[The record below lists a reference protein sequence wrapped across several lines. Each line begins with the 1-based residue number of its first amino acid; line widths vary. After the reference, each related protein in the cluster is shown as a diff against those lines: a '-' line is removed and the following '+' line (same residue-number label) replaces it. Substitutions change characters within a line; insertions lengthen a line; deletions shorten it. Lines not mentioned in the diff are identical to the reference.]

1 MSEHMKTVQTDTL
14 IAGENVQ
21 PVGTETEVEAVA
33 DTNSEEKVTNTNSG
47 PKVEYKD
54 GKTFVD
60 GTRVYSRDETNII
73 ASRARKEVEQ
83 SLLNDLEVESFDK
96 VKQVV
101 SELRNTDIA
110 DNSLNVQSLRD
121 AVAKR
126 EQTVEELKA
135 ELHAVKTDYAL
146 KEHIGTLKDNMPSQW
161 NGDQKS
167 AVVDLMKA
175 RNMLQLEG
183 ETFAIKNG
191 EDFYTTDGDTPDY
204 KTAVEVVGK
213 TLGLPFAKK
222 GVESFDA
229 DKQPSKAKESGR
241 PVEEL
246 VKSDPALRNAFVKL
260 RSKGLSHSD
269 ITESKLREHANKTQ
283 LGDPSSRMTR

>member
-1 MSEHMKTVQTDTL
+1 MGDQVPTDTL

-21 PVGTETEVEAVA
+21 SVTTETEANTDTVEQ
-33 DTNSEEKVTNTNSG
+33 NSEEKATPTAPS
-47 PKVEYKD
+47 VEVRD
-54 GKTFVD
+54 GKTYVD
-60 GTRVYSRDETNII
+60 GVRVYSRDETNVI
-73 ASRARKEVEQ
+73 ASRAK
-83 SLLNDLEVESFDK
+83 NEVESRLLAELDVESLDS

-126 EQTVEELKA
+126 EQTVEELRA
-135 ELHAVKTDYAL
+135 ELQSVKTEYAL
-146 KEHIGTLKDNMPSQW
+146 KDHIGTLKDSMPSQW
-161 NGDQKS
+161 NGEQKS

-175 RNMLQLEG
+175 RNMLHLEG

-191 EDFYTTDGDTPDY
+191 EDYFTQDGETPDY
-204 KTAVEVVGK
+204 KAAVEVVGK

-229 DKQPSKAKESGR
+229 DKQPSKAATKESPDDVQQLIKG
-241 PVEEL
+241 
-246 VKSDPALRNAFVKL
+246 DPQLRNAYVKL
-260 RSKGLSHSD
+260 RGRGLSASQ
-269 ITESKLREHANKTQ
+269 ITVSTLKSFVEKSGYGVNQKT
-283 LGDPSSRMTR
+283 L

>member
-1 MSEHMKTVQTDTL
+1 MGDQVPTDTL

-21 PVGTETEVEAVA
+21 SVTTETEANTDTVEQ
-33 DTNSEEKVTNTNSG
+33 NSEEKATPTAPS
-47 PKVEYKD
+47 VEQRD
-54 GKTFVD
+54 GKTYVD
-60 GTRVYSRDETNII
+60 GVRVYTRDETNVI
-73 ASRARKEVEQ
+73 ASRAK
-83 SLLNDLEVESFDK
+83 NEVESRLLAELDVESLDS

-126 EQTVEELKA
+126 EQTVEELRA
-135 ELHAVKTDYAL
+135 ELQSVKTEYAL
-146 KEHIGTLKDNMPSQW
+146 KDHIGTLKDSMPSQW
-161 NGDQKS
+161 NGEQKS

-175 RNMLQLEG
+175 RNMLHLEG

-191 EDFYTTDGDTPDY
+191 EDYFTQDGETPDY
-204 KTAVEVVGK
+204 KAAVEVVGK

-229 DKQPSKAKESGR
+229 DKQPSKAATKES
-241 PVEEL
+241 PEDVQQL
-246 VKSDPALRNAFVKL
+246 IKSDPQLRNAYVKL
-260 RSKGLSHSD
+260 RGRGLSASQ
-269 ITESKLREHANKTQ
+269 ITVSSLKSFVEKSGYGANQKT
-283 LGDPSSRMTR
+283 L

>member
-1 MSEHMKTVQTDTL
+1 MGQDIPVDSL

-21 PVGTETEVEAVA
+21 SVTETEVEAKA
-33 DTNSEEKVTNTNSG
+33 ETKSEEKVTTTS
-47 PKVEYKD
+47 PTVELKD

-60 GTRVYSRDETNII
+60 GNRVYSRDETNMI
-73 ASRARKEVEQ
+73 ASKAKRDVETK
-83 SLLNDLEVESFDK
+83 LLNDLEVESFDK

-110 DNSLNVQSLRD
+110 DNSLNVQGLRD
-121 AVAKR
+121 AVAKK
-126 EQTVEELKA
+126 EQTVDELRN
-135 ELHAVKTDYAL
+135 ELNAVKADYAL
-146 KEHIGTLKDNMPSQW
+146 KEHIGVLKDNMPTQW
-161 NGDQKS
+161 KAEQKL

-183 ETFAIKNG
+183 STFAIKNG
-191 EDFYTTDGDTPDY
+191 EDFITTDGETPDY

-229 DKQPSKAKESGR
+229 DKQPTKEKLDGR
-241 PVEEL
+241 PVEKL
-246 VKSDPALRNAFVKL
+246 ISTDPELRNAYVKL
-260 RSKGLSHSD
+260 RSKGTEIGD
-269 ITESKLREHANKTQ
+269 ITESKLRAFAEKTHLANPR
-283 LGDPSSRMTR
+283 DRMTR

>member
-1 MSEHMKTVQTDTL
+1 MGDQIPTDTL

-21 PVGTETEVEAVA
+21 SVTETEANTDTVEQ
-33 DTNSEEKVTNTNSG
+33 NSEEKATPIAPS
-47 PKVEYKD
+47 VEQRD
-54 GKTFVD
+54 GKTYVD
-60 GTRVYSRDETNII
+60 GVRVYSRDETNVI
-73 ASRARKEVEQ
+73 ASRAK
-83 SLLNDLEVESFDK
+83 NEVESRLLAELDVESLDS

-126 EQTVEELKA
+126 EQTVEELRA
-135 ELHAVKTDYAL
+135 ELQSVKTEYAL
-146 KEHIGTLKDNMPSQW
+146 KDHIGSLKDNMPSQW
-161 NGDQKS
+161 NGEQKS

-175 RNMLQLEG
+175 RNMLHLEG

-191 EDFYTTDGDTPDY
+191 EDYFTQDGETPDY
-204 KTAVEVVGK
+204 KAAVEVVGK

-229 DKQPSKAKESGR
+229 DKQPSKAATKES
-241 PVEEL
+241 PADVQEL
-246 VKSDPALRNAFVKL
+246 IKSDPQLRNAYVKL
-260 RSKGLSHSD
+260 RGRGLSASQ
-269 ITESKLREHANKTQ
+269 IT
-283 LGDPSSRMTR
+283 PSSLKSFVEKSGYSAHQKTL

>member
-1 MSEHMKTVQTDTL
+1 MSEEITTDTL

-21 PVGTETEVEAVA
+21 SVTTEAEVDAVA
-33 DTNSEEKVTNTNSG
+33 DTNSEDKASK
-47 PKVEYKD
+47 PKAPSVEVKD

-60 GTRVYSRDETNII
+60 GVRVYSRDETNVI

-83 SLLNDLEVESFDK
+83 NILNDLDVESFDK

-101 SELRNTDIA
+101 SDLRNTDIA

-126 EQTVEELKA
+126 EQTVEELRA
-135 ELHAVKTDYAL
+135 ELQSVKTEYAL

-161 NGDQKS
+161 NGEQKS

-175 RNMLQLEG
+175 RDMLHLEG

-191 EDFYTTDGDTPDY
+191 NDYITQDGETPDY

-213 TLGLPFAKK
+213 SLGLPFAKK
-222 GVESFDA
+222 GVEAFDA
-229 DKQPSKAKESGR
+229 EKQPSKAKDSGR
-241 PVEEL
+241 DIQSLIRED
-246 VKSDPALRNAFVKL
+246 SALRNAYVKL
-260 RSKGLSHSD
+260 RGRGLKAGD
-269 ITESKLREHANKTQ
+269 ITESKLRAFVDKQGYGQTQ
-283 LGDPSSRMTR
+283 MSVK

>member
-1 MSEHMKTVQTDTL
+1 MGDQIPTDTL

-21 PVGTETEVEAVA
+21 SVTETEANTDTVEQ
-33 DTNSEEKVTNTNSG
+33 NSEEKATPIAPS
-47 PKVEYKD
+47 VEQRD

-60 GTRVYSRDETNII
+60 GVRVYTRDETNVI
-73 ASRARKEVEQ
+73 ASRAK
-83 SLLNDLEVESFDK
+83 NDVESRLLAELDVDSLDS

-126 EQTVEELKA
+126 EQTVEELRA
-135 ELHAVKTDYAL
+135 ELHSVKTEYAL
-146 KEHIGTLKDNMPSQW
+146 KDHIGSLKDNMPSQW
-161 NGDQKS
+161 NGEQKS

-175 RNMLQLEG
+175 RNMLHLEG

-191 EDFYTTDGDTPDY
+191 EDYFTQDGETPDY
-204 KTAVEVVGK
+204 KAAVEVVGK

-229 DKQPSKAKESGR
+229 DKQPSKAATKES
-241 PVEEL
+241 PADVQEL
-246 VKSDPALRNAFVKL
+246 IKSDPQLRNAYVKL
-260 RSKGLSHSD
+260 RGRGLSASQ
-269 ITESKLREHANKTQ
+269 IT
-283 LGDPSSRMTR
+283 PSSLKSFVEKSGYGANQKTL

>member
-1 MSEHMKTVQTDTL
+1 MGDQVPTDTL

-21 PVGTETEVEAVA
+21 SVTTETEANTDTVEQ
-33 DTNSEEKVTNTNSG
+33 NSEEKATPTAPS
-47 PKVEYKD
+47 VEVRD
-54 GKTFVD
+54 GKTYVD
-60 GTRVYSRDETNII
+60 GVRVYSRDETNVI
-73 ASRARKEVEQ
+73 ASRAK
-83 SLLNDLEVESFDK
+83 NEVESRLLAELDVESLDS

-126 EQTVEELKA
+126 EQTVEELRA
-135 ELHAVKTDYAL
+135 ELQSVKTEYAL
-146 KEHIGTLKDNMPSQW
+146 KDHIGTLKDSMPSQW
-161 NGDQKS
+161 NGEQKS

-175 RNMLQLEG
+175 RNMLHLEG

-191 EDFYTTDGDTPDY
+191 EDYFTQDGETPDY
-204 KTAVEVVGK
+204 KAAVEVVGK

-229 DKQPSKAKESGR
+229 DKQPSKAATKES
-241 PVEEL
+241 PEDVQQL
-246 VKSDPALRNAFVKL
+246 IKSDPQLRNAYVKL
-260 RSKGLSHSD
+260 RGRGLSASQ
-269 ITESKLREHANKTQ
+269 ITVSSLKSFVEKSGYGANQKT
-283 LGDPSSRMTR
+283 L

>member
-1 MSEHMKTVQTDTL
+1 MGDQIPTDTL

-21 PVGTETEVEAVA
+21 SVTETEANTDTVEQ
-33 DTNSEEKVTNTNSG
+33 NSEEKATPIAPS
-47 PKVEYKD
+47 VEQRD
-54 GKTFVD
+54 GKTYVD
-60 GTRVYSRDETNII
+60 GVRVYSRDETNVI
-73 ASRARKEVEQ
+73 ASRAK
-83 SLLNDLEVESFDK
+83 NEVESRLLAELDVDSLDS

-126 EQTVEELKA
+126 EQTVEELRA
-135 ELHAVKTDYAL
+135 ELHSVKTEYAL
-146 KEHIGTLKDNMPSQW
+146 KDHIGSLKDNMPSQW
-161 NGDQKS
+161 NGEQKS

-175 RNMLQLEG
+175 RNMLHLEG

-191 EDFYTTDGDTPDY
+191 EDYFTQDGETPDY
-204 KTAVEVVGK
+204 KAAVEVVGK

-229 DKQPSKAKESGR
+229 DKQPSKAATKES
-241 PVEEL
+241 PADVQEL
-246 VKSDPALRNAFVKL
+246 IKSDPQLRNAYVKL
-260 RSKGLSHSD
+260 RGRGLSAGE
-269 ITESKLREHANKTQ
+269 IT
-283 LGDPSSRMTR
+283 PSSLRSFIEKSGYSAHQKTL

>member
-1 MSEHMKTVQTDTL
+1 MGDQIPTDTL

-21 PVGTETEVEAVA
+21 SVTETEANTDTVEQ
-33 DTNSEEKVTNTNSG
+33 NSEEKATPIAPS
-47 PKVEYKD
+47 VEVRD

-60 GTRVYSRDETNII
+60 GVRVYTRDETNVI
-73 ASRARKEVEQ
+73 ASRAK
-83 SLLNDLEVESFDK
+83 NDVESRLLAELDVDSLDS

-126 EQTVEELKA
+126 EQTVEELRA
-135 ELHAVKTDYAL
+135 ELHSVKTEYAL
-146 KEHIGTLKDNMPSQW
+146 KDHIGSLKDNMPSQW
-161 NGDQKS
+161 NGEQKS

-175 RNMLQLEG
+175 RNMLHLEG

-191 EDFYTTDGDTPDY
+191 EDYFTQDGETPDY
-204 KTAVEVVGK
+204 KAAVEVVGK

-222 GVESFDA
+222 GVDSFDA
-229 DKQPSKAKESGR
+229 DKQPSKAATKES
-241 PVEEL
+241 PADVQQL
-246 VKSDPALRNAFVKL
+246 IKSDPQLRNAYVKL
-260 RSKGLSHSD
+260 RGRGLSAGE
-269 ITESKLREHANKTQ
+269 IT
-283 LGDPSSRMTR
+283 PSSLKSFVEKSGYSAHQKTL

>member
-33 DTNSEEKVTNTNSG
+33 DTNSEDKVTNTNSG
-47 PKVEYKD
+47 PKVELRD

-229 DKQPSKAKESGR
+229 DKQPSKVKESGR
-241 PVEEL
+241 SIDEL

-260 RSKGLSHSD
+260 RSKGIAHSD
-269 ITESKLREHANKTQ
+269 ITESKLREFASKTQ
-283 LGDPSSRMTR
+283 LGDPSNRMTR

>member
-1 MSEHMKTVQTDTL
+1 MSEQQVQTDTL

-33 DTNSEEKVTNTNSG
+33 DTNSEEKVTNTESG
-47 PKVEYKD
+47 PKVEIKD

-60 GTRVYSRDETNII
+60 GNRVYSRDETNII
-73 ASRARKEVEQ
+73 ASRTRKEVEQ
-83 SLLNDLEVESFDK
+83 SILNDLDVESFDK

-101 SELRNTDIA
+101 SELRSTDIA

-135 ELHAVKTDYAL
+135 ELHAVKTDFAL
-146 KEHIGTLKDNMPSQW
+146 KEHIGTLKDSMPTQW
-161 NGDQKS
+161 SADQKT

-175 RNMLQLEG
+175 RDMLQLEG
-183 ETFAIKNG
+183 ETFAIKYG
-191 EDFYTTDGDTPDY
+191 DDFFTTDGDTPDY

-213 TLGLPFAKK
+213 NLGLPFAKK

-229 DKQPSKAKESGR
+229 DKQPSKAKDSGKSI
-241 PVEEL
+241 EDL
-246 VKSDPALRNAFVKL
+246 IKSDSQLRNAYVKL
-260 RSKGLSHSD
+260 RGKGVALDD
-269 ITESKLREHANKTQ
+269 ITESKLKEHVAKTQ
-283 LGDPSSRMTR
+283 LGTSSDRMTR

>member
-1 MSEHMKTVQTDTL
+1 MGDQIPTDTL

-21 PVGTETEVEAVA
+21 SVTTETEANTDTVEQ
-33 DTNSEEKVTNTNSG
+33 NSEEKATPTAPS
-47 PKVEYKD
+47 VEVRD
-54 GKTFVD
+54 GKTYVD
-60 GTRVYSRDETNII
+60 GVRVYSRDETNVI
-73 ASRARKEVEQ
+73 ASRAK
-83 SLLNDLEVESFDK
+83 NEVESRLLAELDVESLDS

-126 EQTVEELKA
+126 EQTVEELRA
-135 ELHAVKTDYAL
+135 ELQSVKTEYAL
-146 KEHIGTLKDNMPSQW
+146 KDHIGTLKDSMPSQW
-161 NGDQKS
+161 NGEQKS

-175 RNMLQLEG
+175 RNMLHLEG

-191 EDFYTTDGDTPDY
+191 EDYFTQDGETPDY
-204 KTAVEVVGK
+204 KAAVEVVGK

-229 DKQPSKAKESGR
+229 DKQPSKAATKES
-241 PVEEL
+241 PEDVQQL
-246 VKSDPALRNAFVKL
+246 IKSDPQLRNAYVKL
-260 RSKGLSHSD
+260 RGRGLSASQ
-269 ITESKLREHANKTQ
+269 ITTSTLKSFVEKSGYSAHQKT
-283 LGDPSSRMTR
+283 L

>member
-1 MSEHMKTVQTDTL
+1 MSEQQVQTDTL

-33 DTNSEEKVTNTNSG
+33 DTNSEEKVTNTESG
-47 PKVEYKD
+47 PKVEIKD

-60 GTRVYSRDETNII
+60 GNRVYSRDETNII
-73 ASRARKEVEQ
+73 ASRTRKEVEQ
-83 SLLNDLEVESFDK
+83 SILNDLDVESFDK

-101 SELRNTDIA
+101 SELRSTDIA

-146 KEHIGTLKDNMPSQW
+146 KEHIGTLKDSMPSQW
-161 NGDQKS
+161 NADQKT

-175 RNMLQLEG
+175 RDMLQLEG
-183 ETFAIKNG
+183 ETFAIKYG
-191 EDFYTTDGDTPDY
+191 DDFFTTDGDTPDY

-213 TLGLPFAKK
+213 NLGLPFAKK

-229 DKQPSKAKESGR
+229 DKQPSKAKDSGKSI
-241 PVEEL
+241 EDL
-246 VKSDPALRNAFVKL
+246 IKSDSQLRNAYVKL
-260 RSKGLSHSD
+260 RGKGVALDD
-269 ITESKLREHANKTQ
+269 ITESKLKEHVAKTQ
-283 LGDPSSRMTR
+283 LGTSSDRMTR

>member
-1 MSEHMKTVQTDTL
+1 MGDQVPTDTL

-21 PVGTETEVEAVA
+21 SVTTETEANTDTVEQ
-33 DTNSEEKVTNTNSG
+33 NSEEKATPTAPS
-47 PKVEYKD
+47 VEQRD
-54 GKTFVD
+54 GKTYVD
-60 GTRVYSRDETNII
+60 GVRVYTRDETNVI
-73 ASRARKEVEQ
+73 ASRAK
-83 SLLNDLEVESFDK
+83 NEVESRLLAELDVESLDS

-126 EQTVEELKA
+126 EQTVEELRA
-135 ELHAVKTDYAL
+135 ELQSVKTEYAL
-146 KEHIGTLKDNMPSQW
+146 KDHIGTLKDSMPSQW
-161 NGDQKS
+161 NGEQKS

-175 RNMLQLEG
+175 RNMLHLEG

-191 EDFYTTDGDTPDY
+191 EDYFTQDGETPDY
-204 KTAVEVVGK
+204 KAAVEVVGK

-229 DKQPSKAKESGR
+229 DKQPSKAATKESADD
-241 PVEEL
+241 VQQL
-246 VKSDPALRNAFVKL
+246 IKSDPQLRNAYVKL
-260 RSKGLSHSD
+260 RGRGLSASQ
-269 ITESKLREHANKTQ
+269 ITASSLKSFVEKSGYGAHQKT
-283 LGDPSSRMTR
+283 L